1 MSLFQC
7 ENCGCVENTALAS
20 QGFNGFFE
28 KLYDWSYAPERKG
41 MRLCSACGPVKYS
54 DGAETRYG
62 KWHKVFPRQYLP
74 KGMFETSKSG
84 NLCHKETKSEDYQ
97 SYVTRQD
104 GEWSNEG
111 FDL

>member
-7 ENCGCVENTALAS
+7 DNCGCVENTALAS

-41 MRLCSACGPVKYS
+41 MRICSACGPVKYS
-54 DGAETRYG
+54 DGTGTKYG
-62 KWHKVFPRQYLP
+62 EWHKVFPRQYLP
-74 KGMFETSKSG
+74 KGMFETNSSG
-84 NLCHKETKSEDYQ
+84 NLCHKETKSEDYR
-97 SYVTRQD
+97 SYVTKQD
-104 GEWSNEG
+104 GDWSNTG